1 MIASA
6 ILVPAVTTALASVV
20 TSLITAQRA
29 PTADAAGASKPVN
42 KEPGSLPSG
51 RMQNQKLTS
60 LGQTLLQAPST
71 ELRNSGMNIK
81 HAKGFG
87 IAVGGMAAQEA
98 GHKVANNGGTL
109 SKVLGAAMIV
119 GGKVAQEVGAEKFAG
134 AARA

>member
-6 ILVPAVTTALASVV
+6 LLVPAVTTAMATVV

-29 PTADAAGASKPVN
+29 PTPNAAGAFEQTNAK
-42 KEPGSLPSG
+42 PGSPPSG
-51 RMQNQKLTS
+51 RMQSQKLTS

-71 ELRNSGMNIK
+71 ALRNSDMNAK

-87 IAVGGMAAQEA
+87 IAMGGMAAQEA
-98 GHKVANNGGTL
+98 GQDIATRGGTL

-119 GGKVAQEVGAEKFAG
+119 GGKVAQEYGADKFAG
-134 AARA
+134 AGRA